1 MDTPTDLAARK
12 TLIDEFGGLSRERDA
27 WTPKGKRM
35 DALAVEIRAWYPDLA
50 ADQTALAVG
59 TLYEIQVGEKSI
71 EKTWKSIA
79 AVCKAAGG
87 WPKFQKLCDVTF
99 KALAGVL
106 GNSAAEA
113 LQTEARTGNR
123 RLKAVAR
130 VAPAVVELP
139 EVIELPKAA

>member
-1 MDTPTDLAARK
+1 MDTPTDLAAR
-12 TLIDEFGGLSRERDA
+12 TSLIDEFGGLSRERDA

-35 DALAVEIRAWYPDLA
+35 DALAIEIRSWYPDLA

-59 TLYEIQVGEKSI
+59 TLYDVQVGEKSI

-87 WPKFQKLCDVTF
+87 WAKFQKLCTVTF
-99 KALAGVL
+99 KALSNVI
-106 GNSAAEA
+106 GNGPAEA
-113 LQTEARTGNR
+113 LQTEARTGYR
-123 RLKAVAR
+123 KLKAVAR
-130 VAPAVVELP
+130 VAPELP